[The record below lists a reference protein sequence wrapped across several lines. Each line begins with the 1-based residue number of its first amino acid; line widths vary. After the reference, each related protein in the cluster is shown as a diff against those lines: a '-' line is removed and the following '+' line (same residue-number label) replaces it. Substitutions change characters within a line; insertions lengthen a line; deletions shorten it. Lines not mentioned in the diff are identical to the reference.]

1 MKIYYSRSN
10 EVDDAY
16 IIPHITEFIEN
27 LPNRNKINVE
37 LTSHER
43 GTTYTSDKLLAADLV
58 IVGTRDM
65 DAYPWIAK
73 GCYTEIENALN
84 HNIPVLVLSI
94 IDGLPFIQVITTTD
108 LILRDDNNWNIGYGT
123 INLYDYSEEL
133 NYKNIGSQTSDS
145 VCIDLMLKNLWEG
158 DIYDKLFYPEY
169 YQSQP
174 EMGNNKVIS
183 EIQNQEL
190 LLL

>member
-10 EVDDAY
+10 EVEDAY
-16 IIPHITEFIEN
+16 ILPHITEFIEN

-37 LTSHER
+37 LTSYER
-43 GTTYTSDKLLAADLV
+43 GRTYTSDKLLAADLV

-65 DAYPWIAK
+65 DDDPQIAK

-94 IDGLPFIQVITTTD
+94 IDGLPFIQVITTPD
-108 LILRDDNNWNIGYGT
+108 LILRDDNTWNIGYGEIILHDDAAFL
-123 INLYDYSEEL
+123 INR
-133 NYKNIGSQTSDS
+133 NIGSETSDS
-145 VCIDLMLKNLWEG
+145 VCIELMLKNLWE
-158 DIYDKLFYPEY
+158 DHIYDKLFYPEY

-174 EMGNNKVIS
+174 KMSNNKVIS